1 MTQLALARKW
11 RPRSF
16 ADLVGQ
22 EHVVRALTHAL
33 TTGRL
38 HHAYLFTGTRGVG
51 KTTISR
57 ILAKALNC
65 ETGVTATPCN
75 RCQTCQEIDADRF
88 PDYVEMDA
96 ASNRGV
102 DEMAALLEQAA
113 YAPVS
118 GRFKVYMIDEVH
130 MLTGHAFNAML
141 KTLEEPPEHVK
152 FVLAT
157 TDPQKIPVT
166 ILSRCLQFGLRA
178 LTPEVIAARCAA
190 ILTAEGIAF
199 EAAALP
205 LIGQAA
211 RGSMRD
217 ALSLLEQ
224 AIAYGAGTVT
234 EEHVRSMLGLVSE
247 AVLVELLLALADG
260 DVARYWAAV
269 TALIN
274 GAIAGE
280 AVLAMLAQRLH
291 LIARS
296 QFGAPADE
304 ESPLMELARRWDP
317 EFVQLAYSIVVQGRR
332 DLPLAP
338 DEATGLE
345 MALLRLFAF
354 APQKEPDPLPLPP
367 GPAPKPS
374 VALASSPVAAS
385 PPAIAPRSAP
395 SFPVAQGE
403 QDEACGAPTALP
415 ARGVSAHSPPPATAN
430 SEESLQ
436 ADRQLDWCIGSE
448 KTSQGSA
455 TYQGDR
461 QADEQCATQ
470 PCASTADDSVS
481 AKETELLSATWLKT
495 VAQLPLTGAL
505 RTFADHC
512 ALVADD
518 GTTWTIG
525 VDRPA
530 QHWLSSAPEL
540 GKKLK
545 DAFATVVAEAAER
558 RWQFV
563 PATDAI
569 LTLARQRA
577 AAEEAE
583 REALLVAADRHPG
596 VRLLAERFDLEI
608 MLTGNGSRFT

>member
-11 RPRSF
+11 RPRRF

-22 EHVVRALTHAL
+22 EHVVRALTYAL

-57 ILAKALNC
+57 IFAKALNC

-75 RCQTCQEIDADRF
+75 RCQICQEIDADRF

-102 DEMAALLEQAA
+102 DEMIALLEQAA
-113 YAPVS
+113 YAPVA

-141 KTLEEPPEHVK
+141 KTLEEPPAHIK

-178 LTPEVIAARCAA
+178 LTPEAIATRCRE
-190 ILTAEGIAF
+190 ILTAEAIPF
-199 EAAALP
+199 QTSALP

-224 AIAYGAGTVT
+224 AIAYSAGTVT
-234 EEHVRSMLGLVSE
+234 EEQVRSMLGLVSE
-247 AVLVELLLALADG
+247 AVLFDLLLALADG
-260 DVARYWAAV
+260 DLARYWAAV
-269 TALIN
+269 TALTS
-274 GAIAGE
+274 GTIAGE
-280 AVLAMLAQRLH
+280 AVLAMLAQQLH

-296 QFGAPADE
+296 QFGAPADDE
-304 ESPLMELARRWDP
+304 LPLMELAQRWDP
-317 EFVQLAYSIVVQGRR
+317 EFVQLAYAIVVQGRR

-345 MALLRLFAF
+345 MTLLRLLAF
-354 APQKEPDPLPLPP
+354 APQKEPDPSPLPP
-367 GPAPKPS
+367 GPAPKPL
-374 VALASSPVAAS
+374 VALVSSPAAASSPAIASSLASSS
-385 PPAIAPRSAP
+385 
-395 SFPVAQGE
+395 
-403 QDEACGAPTALP
+403 PTAQAKQNDAHGVPTTFP
-415 ARGVSAHSPPPATAN
+415 ARGVSAHNFPPAPVNA
-430 SEESLQ
+430 EESSQ
-436 ADRQLDWCIGSE
+436 ANQ
-448 KTSQGSA
+448 KTSRGPA
-455 TYQGDR
+455 AYQGDR
-461 QADEQCATQ
+461 QAAEQRATQ
-470 PCASTADDSVS
+470 PGASAAGGSPSTN
-481 AKETELLSATWLKT
+481 ETEQEMVPLPTAWLKT
-495 VAQLPLTGAL
+495 VAQLPLTGML

-540 GKKLK
+540 GEKLK
-545 DAFATVVAEAAER
+545 DAFAAVVAEAARR
-558 RWQFV
+558 RWHFV
-563 PATDAI
+563 PATDAV

-583 REALLVAADRHPG
+583 RKALLAAAEHHPG
-596 VRLLAERFDLEI
+596 VRFLTERLELEI
-608 MLTGNGSRFT
+608 TLPSSSDQFT